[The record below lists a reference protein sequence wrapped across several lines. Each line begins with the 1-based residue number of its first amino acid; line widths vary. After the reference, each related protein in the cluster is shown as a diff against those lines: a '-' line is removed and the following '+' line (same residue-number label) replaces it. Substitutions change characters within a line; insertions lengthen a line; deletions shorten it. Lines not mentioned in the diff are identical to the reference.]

1 MILVWQQIRQEIVI
15 STKQATEYILSRSG
29 STQNQVSNLSRTAQT
44 TYKRYQAHLTHIAV
58 AFAVVSLVGFSG
70 HMGAIHTRDNASR
83 LLQQTSGVE
92 VNADGTTSAYVAANV
107 ASELGIVLAGDVS
120 ERSEALS
127 SQSQLLSSDS
137 AYMRKA
143 STVTTDSVSHRDIQ
157 TYTVAEGDSVNDV
170 ARKFGIKS
178 ETIRWANDLSDSEG
192 ISAGDKLTILPVDG
206 VLHTVASGDTADSLA
221 EEYEANATQIIRFN
235 DAEISGLSSGRK
247 VVIPG
252 GVMPAPEPQNQFN
265 PATSSFANT
274 FVPSFSAGNTYPYG
288 QCTWYGKHR
297 RPDIPNAF
305 GNAGEWYANAQAI
318 GMKTGTTP
326 EPGALAITYRT
337 GGVYG
342 HVAIVEEVR
351 GDTLIVSDMNYVPGA
366 ITENRTS
373 HVSNWLGYIYK

>member
-1 MILVWQQIRQEIVI
+1 M
-15 STKQATEYILSRSG
+15 LSRSG

-178 ETIRWANDLSDSEG
+178 DTIRWANDLSDSEG

-252 GVMPAPEPQNQFN
+252 GVMPAPEPSFN
-265 PATSSFANT
+265 PSTSNFANS
-274 FVPSFSAGNTYPYG
+274 FVPSYNYGSSNTTFVGRNSGVSGGDNRHFGG
-288 QCTWYGKHR
+288 QCTWYVAERKGIYGETWGH
-297 RPDIPNAF
+297 AF
-305 GNAGEWYANAQAI
+305 QWAASAQARGI
-318 GMKTGTTP
+318 PTGA
-326 EPGALAITYRT
+326 EPRVGAIAQR
-337 GGVYG
+337 GGGWGGLG
-342 HVAIVEEVR
+342 HVGVVEEIMNDGMIRVR
-351 GDTLIVSDMNYVPGA
+351 SMNLSGTWNVHDEVIHKSGYS
-366 ITENRTS
+366 T
-373 HVSNWLGYIYK
+373 YIYK